1 MFNKWKHRKRL
12 NDAVKNERIESIL
25 TIGIRRFRKDK
36 TSMIFL
42 YILLVLVLASVLA
55 PILNLDYQSIES
67 RRTVNGI
74 TYMPPYT
81 PSLKNFFGTDQLGR
95 DLFVRVLYG
104 MLNSLIVG
112 LLARGGSMLVGTLIG
127 VVAGYF
133 GGWIDTILMRIT
145 DIMLAFPALLLAMAV
160 TFVFGA
166 SMGTVCFAIILVGWP
181 DIARIIRSQ
190 TLVLKSKE
198 YVKAARALGVSRF
211 GIILKHIL
219 PNSLSLLLVNFSL
232 GIPGAIM
239 YEAGLSFFGYG
250 IRPPMPSLGSIISD
264 GRRYVGSAPWIIL
277 APGLCLVL
285 IVLCFNM
292 LGDGLV
298 DAFDPRADRRV

>member
-1 MFNKWKHRKRL
+1 
-12 NDAVKNERIESIL
+12 
-25 TIGIRRFRKDK
+25 
-36 TSMIFL
+36 
-42 YILLVLVLASVLA
+42 
-55 PILNLDYQSIES
+55 
-67 RRTVNGI
+67 
-74 TYMPPYT
+74 
-81 PSLKNFFGTDQLGR
+81 
-95 DLFVRVLYG
+95 
-104 MLNSLIVG
+104 
-112 LLARGGSMLVGTLIG
+112 
-127 VVAGYF
+127 
-133 GGWIDTILMRIT
+133 
-145 DIMLAFPALLLAMAV
+145 
-160 TFVFGA
+160 
-166 SMGTVCFAIILVGWP
+166 MGTVCFAIILVGWP